1 MKIVYLPLDERPC
14 NYYFAG
20 RIAEGTAISVV
31 SPDREAL
38 GDKKIPA
45 HFGLVEKFLID
56 NADGADAFVLSL
68 DMLLYGGIVPSRL
81 HSLDESELSRRLK
94 VVDRLKEINPKAKIY
109 AFALIMRCP
118 KYSSSDEEPDY
129 YEHCGREIFLSG
141 QVKHKM
147 QLGILGKDEGESLLR
162 EYSVKIGDALSDFE
176 DRREKNRSMLINTI
190 ARLGK
195 TIDFLIIPQDDS
207 AEYGYTSMDR
217 EAIRAEI
224 RERGLSDV
232 AMYPGAD
239 EVGMTL
245 LARAACESR
254 GRRLKIYCEFAHEN
268 APKVIPLYED
278 RPLGM
283 TLPHQIES
291 AGCVITNDYC
301 DADIILYLN
310 YPAHSPVEVFEPK
323 SAGYDER
330 HLDLFTDHIV
340 RSVGEGRVTALADG
354 AFCNGGD
361 REFLKLLGGRM
372 NILSL
377 SAYAGWN
384 TSSNTLGT
392 VICQAV
398 FVALFGDSP
407 DQRRFL
413 AERLYED
420 VGYCGFVRSY
430 VTASLLP
437 DLGYDYFN
445 AGESSGE
452 VASIVK
458 RELSAFMGEHFP
470 NVAEKYDIRVCR
482 MPWRRMFEVDLA
494 LVEKNGKHQ

>member
-1 MKIVYLPLDERPC
+1 MKILYLPLDERPC
-14 NYYFAG
+14 NYHFAP
-20 RIAEGTAISVV
+20 RIARGSGIEVV
-31 SPDREAL
+31 CPEKNAL
-38 GDKKIPA
+38 GDKKVPA
-45 HFGLVEKFLID
+45 DFGLIEKFLIE
-56 NADGADAFVLSL
+56 NAPGADAIVLSL

-81 HSLDESELSRRLK
+81 HHLDEEELCRRLM
-94 VVDRLKEINPKAKIY
+94 VVDRIKEINPEAKIY

-129 YEHCGREIFLSG
+129 YEYCGEEIFRTG
-141 QVKHKM
+141 QVKHKLS
-147 QLGILGKDEGESLLR
+147 LGLISPDEAEELLGKYAE
-162 EYSVKIGDALSDFE
+162 KIGDNLPDFE
-176 DRREKNRSMLINTI
+176 RRRELNRSMLIRTI
-190 ARLGK
+190 ERLHK

-207 AEYGYTSMDR
+207 AQYGYTSVDR
-217 EAIRAEI
+217 EAIKAEI
-224 RERGLSDV
+224 RERGFDDV

-254 GRRLKIYCEFAHEN
+254 GRRLKIYCEFSHEN
-268 APKVIPLYED
+268 APNVTPLYED

-291 AGCVITNDYC
+291 AGCEITENYEG
-301 DADIILYLN
+301 ADIILYLN

-323 SAGYDER
+323 SPGYDER
-330 HLDLFTDHIV
+330 HLDVFAEHIRKSV
-340 RSVGEGRVTALADG
+340 REGRVTALADG

-361 REFLKLLGGRM
+361 REFLKMLGDGM
-372 NILSL
+372 DILTL

-398 FVALFGDSP
+398 FIALFGDSGE
-407 DQRRFL
+407 QRRFL

-420 VGYCGFVRSY
+420 VGYCGYVRSY
-430 VTASLLP
+430 VTANLLEA
-437 DLGYDYFN
+437 LGYNYFN
-445 AGESSGE
+445 AGGTSGE
-452 VASIVK
+452 VADIVK
-458 RELSAFMGEHFP
+458 RELASFMGENFP
-470 NVAEKYDIRVCR
+470 SVADKYDILVCQ

-494 LVEKNGKHQ
+494 LVEKNGEQ